1 MIILEK
7 IYGTIDVGDF
17 MSKVSNVI
25 TMLELLQSGRKYSI
39 KELSNKLEVSE
50 RMIRVYKEDL
60 EKAGIYIDTIMGPYG
75 GYVLTEKVRIPVRK
89 FKMKDAKLLDKY
101 ILAEKDKTNKDE
113 LILLQDKIRGV
124 YIGSKQEEKELN
136 LKDEI
141 GKKYNLLT
149 RAIKEKRKVK
159 ILYYSYGKGENE
171 RVIDPV
177 EMFLFQD
184 GWYCAAFCEK
194 KQDIRHFELKRIIKY
209 NLLDEKYE

>member
-1 MIILEK
+1 
-7 IYGTIDVGDF
+7 

-25 TMLELLQSGRKYSI
+25 TMLGLLQTGKKYSI
-39 KELSNKLEVSE
+39 NELSNKLEVSE

-75 GYVLTEKVRIPVRK
+75 GYVLNQSVRMPVRK
-89 FKMKDAKLLDKY
+89 FKLKDAKLLDEY
-101 ILAEKDKTNKDE
+101 IISEKDKKKREE
-113 LILLQDKIRGV
+113 LIILQDKIRGV
-124 YIGSKQEEKELN
+124 YSGSKQEENELN
-136 LKDEI
+136 LKEEN

-149 RAIKEKRKVK
+149 KAIREKRKVK

-171 RVIDPV
+171 RIIDPA

-209 NLLDEKYE
+209 ELLNEKYE

>member
-1 MIILEK
+1 
-7 IYGTIDVGDF
+7 

-25 TMLELLQSGRKYSI
+25 TMLELLQTGKKYSI
-39 KELSNKLEVSE
+39 NELSNKLEVSE

-75 GYVLTEKVRIPVRK
+75 GYVLNQRVRTPIRK
-89 FKMKDAKLLDKY
+89 FKLKDAELLNIY
-101 ILAEKDKTNKDE
+101 ITQEKDEKKKEE
-113 LILLQDKIRGV
+113 LIILQDKIKGV
-124 YIGSKQEEKELN
+124 YIGSKQEEQELN
-136 LKDEI
+136 LKDEN

-171 RVIDPV
+171 RIIDPI
-177 EMFLFQD
+177 EMFLFQE

-209 NLLDEKYE
+209 ELLNEKYE